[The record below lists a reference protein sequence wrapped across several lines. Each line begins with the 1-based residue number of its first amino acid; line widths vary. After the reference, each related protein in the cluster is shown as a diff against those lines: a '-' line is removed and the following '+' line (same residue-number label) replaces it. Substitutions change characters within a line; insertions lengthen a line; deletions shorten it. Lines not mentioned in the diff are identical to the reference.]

1 MRLTVR
7 RLLVVVVL
15 VGALFLSA
23 HWLLGCRPLDQPFVR
38 RPEYGREAPLLFIGG
53 VPRSGARTL
62 SALLDLPCRPE
73 THVVPRLLAMRQAW
87 SKSARE
93 KLRLDQAGVTA
104 EVLDAALAAFVL
116 QVLAP
121 QGDPDEEEVVH
132 VQEEGF
138 RTQEEVVHVQDE
150 GFRTQEEVIHVWQ
163 HQLLCNHDPFALR
176 SAAHLA
182 RIFPNSRIL
191 KETRLFFS
199 NDFQMQNR
207 ETEDRKF
214 AKNVYILQIC
224 LIQAYCLFSVLFI
237 LPNIIFFVYYLFIFI
252 ISLLPKSME
261 FYSSL
266 KKSNKIKFFY

>member
-182 RIFPNSRIL
+182 RIFPNSRAEPLTDSWADFLPGDVVRDLDHIAPML
-191 KETRLFFS
+191 RRLGYDKDPQRNTTVFF
-199 NDFQMQNR
+199 Q
-207 ETEDRKF
+207 
-214 AKNVYILQIC
+214 
-224 LIQAYCLFSVLFI
+224 
-237 LPNIIFFVYYLFIFI
+237 
-252 ISLLPKSME
+252 
-261 FYSSL
+261 
-266 KKSNKIKFFY
+266 